1 MAKLTDDQLR
11 FIIDLDASGAQG
23 NINTLQ
29 VAIANLEK
37 ENRNCTGSIRETEKE
52 IAAME
57 KEMAKLAKQGEN
69 TSARYLDLAKRVN
82 EGKNSI
88 AELQGVIRQNNTTI
102 AGHTKQI
109 EHLTSGLKL
118 SDMTMNQ
125 LRARAEQLRK
135 QLDVTSAS
143 ANPKQYKSLQ
153 IELQKVKD
161 ATGELQRKNLSLIDS
176 LSMMNHPIGTAAKSI
191 KGFGQMVKLVF
202 TSGPLLLVTGILLG
216 IVAAFKAVK
225 TAIAGSD
232 AATTRLNAVMAA
244 LNSVMDSCKR
254 TITQA
259 TLAIKDFFT
268 GNFSGA
274 KEHIKNAKD
283 IASSMGD
290 AARAAYDATI
300 AEDALNDVINRNND
314 LIKANQNR
322 ISQLRQISQ
331 DTTKD
336 AKQRTAA
343 LNELFKLQGENYKME
358 VSNITGMYDVWKG
371 KNTNLISAFKRS
383 NATAFAEVERL
394 MEKIKK
400 GGELSFEEEKKLINA
415 ANDIAH
421 DTDNATEDQKKE
433 FREFFTNLLETE
445 RSYYDNARRDRK
457 QFAAIQT
464 EEKKKEFDEQLNTLQ
479 VNLQQELA
487 TLYDSYA
494 KGAITKED
502 FALQSKELEDK
513 SLHDQLAI
521 AEQYGMDTS
530 DLEKK
535 IAENKIKTQEE
546 ANKAVL
552 ESAKKAR
559 MEALKLN
566 KQNEQNELALLEEKR
581 RLGLVTETQ
590 YEMQRRQITDVYAK
604 ERLGIEEI
612 YYEAVK
618 NLDAQ
623 TVAAAQQAVADA
635 TKALDETLQDR
646 LAKAREYTSELRDI
660 FAETAEMCG
669 DTLGGQIMGNMANA
683 MDAISQFQEQLATG
697 SMDMGQKIS
706 AGVQMVGQVAS
717 QALQAASQITQQIF
731 EMEANQLEA
740 AKQKELAAVGDNAE
754 AKERIEQ
761 EYAQKELDL
770 KKRQADADAGIQS
783 ASLWINTA
791 MGIATAWATSM
802 QLGPIAGPIAAA
814 ILTAALLTTA
824 GIQQANIIAQRDAI
838 KNQTLSSSGSS
849 AGINESAASVSTT
862 SLRPEYQ
869 TGGQGYS
876 DGGYTGDGGVHE
888 PAGIVHKGEYVVSQA
903 ELKNPRV
910 VPMVRAIESVRQQRK
925 HSRTGTH
932 GFADGGYTSD
942 ATDISDE
949 LVNIVRDLA
958 DQVQEMKTQTLHAD
972 INYQELKTT
981 ERKMEKLQKKGKR

>member
-11 FIIDLDASGAQG
+11 FIIDLDATGAQG

-37 ENRNCTGSIRETEKE
+37 ENRNCAGSIRETEKE

-109 EHLTSGLKL
+109 EQLTSGLKL

-143 ANPKQYKSLQ
+143 ANPKQYKALQ
-153 IELQKVKD
+153 RELQKVKD

-202 TSGPLLLVTGILLG
+202 ASGPLVLVTGILLG

-254 TITQA
+254 TIIQT

-479 VNLQQELA
+479 VNLKQELA

-502 FALQSKELEDK
+502 FALQSKALEDK
-513 SLHDQLAI
+513 SLHDQLAL

-559 MEALKLN
+559 TEALKLN
-566 KQNEQNELALLEEKR
+566 KEHEQTELALLEEKR
-581 RLGLVTETQ
+581 RLGIVTETQ

-604 ERLGIEEI
+604 ERLGIEKI

-618 NLDAQ
+618 NMDAE
-623 TVAAAQQAVADA
+623 TVAAAAMAVSDA

-660 FAETAEMCG
+660 FAETAAACG
-669 DTLGGQIMGNMANA
+669 DTLGGQLMSNMANA
-683 MDAISQFQEQLATG
+683 MDAIGTFQEQLATG
-697 SMDMGQKIS
+697 SMDMGQKIA

-731 EMEANQLEA
+731 EMEAKKLEA

-754 AKERIEQ
+754 EKERIEW

-770 KKRQADADAGIQS
+770 KKKQADSDAGLQT
-783 ASLWINTA
+783 ANLWVNTA
-791 MGIATAWATSM
+791 MGIATVWSTSM
-802 QLGPIAGPIAAA
+802 QLGPIAGPIV
-814 ILTAALLTTA
+814 AALLTGALLGVA
-824 GIQQANIIAQRDAI
+824 GLQQKNILAKRDEI
-838 KNQTLSSSGSS
+838 KNQTLDSPGGSSSGITKS
-849 AGINESAASVSTT
+849 EPPVSTT
-862 SLRPEYQ
+862 TIRDEYKP
-869 TGGQGYS
+869 GGRGYS

-888 PAGIVHKGEYVVSQA
+888 PAGVVHKGEYVVSQA
-903 ELKNPRV
+903 ELRNPSV
-910 VPMVRAIESVRQQRK
+910 VPMVRAIEGVRQSRK
-925 HSRTGTH
+925 HGRAGVH
-932 GFADGGYTSD
+932 GFADGGYTDTGGVSESVLG
-942 ATDISDE
+942 IIQS
-949 LVNIVRDLA
+949 LA
-958 DQVQEMKTQTLHAD
+958 DQVDEMKSKTLHAD
-972 INYQELKTT
+972 LNYHQFKQT
-981 ERKMEKLQKKGKR
+981 EKKMDNIKAKGSL